1 MNAIDRVMR
10 AYSKTDE
17 LTDAQYRQVRV
28 ELSAFIQELTFS
40 KRSPEMIR
48 RKLQKIR
55 VFRGRNP
62 YLYWSSR
69 YNI

>member
-1 MNAIDRVMR
+1 MMR

-55 VFRGRNP
+55 VVPWKEPVFI
-62 YLYWSSR
+62 LVFQ
-69 YNI
+69 I